1 MKEMTLKSDMEKDE
15 LLTEKVR
22 NTFIQSEFSV

>member
-1 MKEMTLKSDMEKDE
+1 MKEITLKSDIEKDE
-15 LLTEKVR
+15 LLTENVR

>member
-1 MKEMTLKSDMEKDE
+1 MKEMTLKSDMETKE
-15 LLTEKVR
+15 LLTENVR